1 MKWCKLDPE
10 FSVLREHLWPLCPFS
25 LTLQTILNKA
35 KNIPPKLP
43 GLIERYLAGD
53 ASLDAFYSVVPSLQG
68 LMEAAKSRKLPKE
81 ERRILVEVLTEQ
93 AESSHY
99 TSPKTRTNIQR
110 LAHEEVY
117 TVVTGHQLC
126 IYGGPMFFP
135 YKILSAIRLAMDLEK
150 NGVKTVP
157 VYWMASEDHDF
168 EEANHIF
175 IGSEKVV
182 WNRDSGGAVG
192 PMLLQGVEAFQA
204 ELREIFKD
212 DPFKLA
218 TLDTLA
224 EIYTPNRTLAEATRD
239 LVHWMF
245 GSLGIVV
252 IDAADARL
260 KAIFAP
266 IVQRELTEGFSSD
279 AVASNTAMLH
289 ESGYQGQ
296 ITPRDINLFWM
307 EEGVRERIVRSEK
320 GFATADATKHWT
332 SEELF
337 KLSAS
342 SPESFSPNV
351 ALRPLYQ
358 ECILPNL
365 GYIGGPGELSY
376 WLQLKGVF
384 DAVDVFFPG
393 LVLRDMAVLIDD
405 KAQKR
410 MQQLDLS
417 ASDVY
422 GDREAI
428 LKAIV
433 RKEGSHEYIV
443 GDKAQVLKEQLSQI
457 AAELALFDATLG
469 ESARAEQKRILK
481 RMEVLQ
487 KKVLRADKRRHDV
500 SARRLAE
507 FLEATFPNA
516 VPQERVHHWLMYT
529 NEETRTAF
537 LSGLIDS
544 FNPLDP
550 QLKAFQL

>member
-1 MKWCKLDPE
+1 
-10 FSVLREHLWPLCPFS
+10 
-25 LTLQTILNKA
+25 
-35 KNIPPKLP
+35 
-43 GLIERYLAGD
+43 
-53 ASLDAFYSVVPSLQG
+53 
-68 LMEAAKSRKLPKE
+68 
-81 ERRILVEVLTEQ
+81 
-93 AESSHY
+93 
-99 TSPKTRTNIQR
+99 
-110 LAHEEVY
+110 
-117 TVVTGHQLC
+117 
-126 IYGGPMFFP
+126 
-135 YKILSAIRLAMDLEK
+135 
-150 NGVKTVP
+150 
-157 VYWMASEDHDF
+157 
-168 EEANHIF
+168 
-175 IGSEKVV
+175 
-182 WNRDSGGAVG
+182 
-192 PMLLQGVEAFQA
+192 
-204 ELREIFKD
+204 
-212 DPFKLA
+212 
-218 TLDTLA
+218 
-224 EIYTPNRTLAEATRD
+224 
-239 LVHWMF
+239 
-245 GSLGIVV
+245 
-252 IDAADARL
+252 
-260 KAIFAP
+260 
-266 IVQRELTEGFSSD
+266 
-279 AVASNTAMLH
+279 
-289 ESGYQGQ
+289 
-296 ITPRDINLFWM
+296 M

-443 GDKAQVLKEQLSQI
+443 GDMAQVLKEQLSQI

>member
-1 MKWCKLDPE
+1 VKWCKLDPE

-245 GSLGIVV
+245 G
-252 IDAADARL
+252 
-260 KAIFAP
+260 
-266 IVQRELTEGFSSD
+266 
-279 AVASNTAMLH
+279 
-289 ESGYQGQ
+289 
-296 ITPRDINLFWM
+296 
-307 EEGVRERIVRSEK
+307 
-320 GFATADATKHWT
+320 ATKG
-332 SEELF
+332 
-337 KLSAS
+337 KLPRAISTCS
-342 SPESFSPNV
+342 
-351 ALRPLYQ
+351 
-358 ECILPNL
+358 
-365 GYIGGPGELSY
+365 G
-376 WLQLKGVF
+376 W
-384 DAVDVFFPG
+384 
-393 LVLRDMAVLIDD
+393 
-405 KAQKR
+405 KR
-410 MQQLDLS
+410 
-417 ASDVY
+417 
-422 GDREAI
+422 G
-428 LKAIV
+428 
-433 RKEGSHEYIV
+433 
-443 GDKAQVLKEQLSQI
+443 
-457 AAELALFDATLG
+457 
-469 ESARAEQKRILK
+469 
-481 RMEVLQ
+481 
-487 KKVLRADKRRHDV
+487 
-500 SARRLAE
+500 
-507 FLEATFPNA
+507 
-516 VPQERVHHWLMYT
+516 
-529 NEETRTAF
+529 
-537 LSGLIDS
+537 
-544 FNPLDP
+544 
-550 QLKAFQL
+550 